1 MYVCG
6 NVKRIVSSSKP
17 ARKKSVKKKRSASAE
32 LCKIE
37 YSGADLIGD
46 DRENKQHEEKIADN
60 SETVFVCVK

>member
-1 MYVCG
+1 MW
-6 NVKRIVSSSKP
+6 KRKAHRQFKQTSE
-17 ARKKSVKKKRSASAE
+17 KKKCQKKRSASAE